1 MEFALPTWHSPFFFK
16 ALCMHRNGTVQSGCT
31 YQRDGD
37 VIFPLLTLKWSA
49 KPDFTHDTHCQ
60 LSNLQMSFLR
70 NPQEKHFIFPAA
82 VFDFTM
88 QNYPSARCTQQCD
101 NLKNKT
107 KPKPGVH
114 RMVARKVCS
123 LFNVKLGWGGDT
135 FKRTCKK
142 LYSTEHGKSFK
153 ALCHQLS
160 ATTLCFNL
168 KKCQEPS
175 P

>member
-1 MEFALPTWHSPFFFK
+1 MVSK
-16 ALCMHRNGTVQSGCT
+16 ARC
-31 YQRDGD
+31 
-37 VIFPLLTLKWSA
+37 
-49 KPDFTHDTHCQ
+49 FTHDTHCQ

-70 NPQEKHFIFPAA
+70 NTQEKHFTFPAA

-160 ATTLCFNL
+160 ATTLLFQP
-168 KKCQEPS
+168 KKMPRTITLEQK
-175 P
+175 